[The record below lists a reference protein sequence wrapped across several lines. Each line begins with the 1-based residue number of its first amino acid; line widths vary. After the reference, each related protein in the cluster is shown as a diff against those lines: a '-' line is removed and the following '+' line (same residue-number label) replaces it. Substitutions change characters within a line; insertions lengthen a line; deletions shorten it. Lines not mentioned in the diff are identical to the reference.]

1 VTVDLL
7 PPRIREEHGL
17 DRSPAREILF
27 GASALAS
34 KNVLPLLPDLLRSML
49 SARVGSDV
57 C

>member
-1 VTVDLL
+1 MTVDLL